1 MVLTILIVII
11 SLILLMSLHE
21 LGHFL
26 LAKKFGIAIEEFGV
40 GYPPRIWGKKI
51 KGTIYS
57 INWLPLGAFVKI
69 LGEDDNTEKSKGSF
83 ASKPLWQRALVL
95 LGGVVSFWLVAF
107 LIIAFLA
114 GFSGVP
120 TSVPDS
126 FNGAVKE
133 MPRVQIFSIAKNSP
147 AEIAGIKPGDEI
159 KKLKVQSAK
168 FPPEADQPGTEKV
181 EEIETNKAGEV
192 QSFIAEHKGEEIT
205 LSLQRGKQNLE
216 VNVVPRVNPPKGEG
230 AVGVALVRVANMQV
244 AWYKSP
250 WIGLKITALQ
260 TKEIPI
266 QWYEI
271 IKKKVNKEKMPEVQ
285 FVGPV
290 GLGHIM
296 TQAMQQGAGNYFML
310 VAIISIYLAFF
321 NLLPIPDL
329 DGGRLLFLIIEAI
342 KRKPVKPEVEQKI
355 TAIFFMALV
364 LMALIFTFQDIRRL
378 F

>member
-83 ASKPLWQRALVL
+83 ASKPIWQRVLVL
-95 LGGVVSFWLVAF
+95 LGGVVSFWVIAF
-107 LIIAFLA
+107 LIISFLA

-126 FNGAVKE
+126 FSGSGKE
-133 MPRVQIFSIAKNSP
+133 MPRVQIFSVAKNSP
-147 AEIAGIKPGDEI
+147 AEMAGIKAGDTIQELRI
-159 KKLKVQSAK
+159 KNQES
-168 FPPEADQPGTEKV
+168 G
-181 EEIETNKAGEV
+181 ISTNKVVEI
-192 QSFIAEHKGEEIT
+192 QTFIGNHKGEEISF
-205 LSLQRGKQNLE
+205 SLQRGDKTLE
-216 VNVVPRVNPPKGEG
+216 VSATPRVSPPKGEG
-230 AVGVALVRVANMQV
+230 AMGVALVRVANMQV

-271 IKKKVNKEKMPEVQ
+271 IKKKINKEKTPEVQ
-285 FVGPV
+285 FIGPV

-321 NLLPIPDL
+321 NLLPIPAL
-329 DGGRLLFLIIEAI
+329 DGGRLLFLVIEAI

-355 TAIFFMALV
+355 TAVFFV
-364 LMALIFTFQDIRRL
+364 ALILIGLVFTFQDIRRL

>member
-1 MVLTILIVII
+1 MVLTIIIVIL

-120 TSVPDS
+120 TSVPDGFS
-126 FNGAVKE
+126 GKDRE
-133 MPRVQIFSIAKNSP
+133 IPRVQIFSIAKNSP
-147 AEIAGIKPGDEI
+147 AEMAGLKPGDEI
-159 KKLKVQSAK
+159 KKLQITNNKSLITK
-168 FPPEADQPGTEKV
+168 
-181 EEIETNKAGEV
+181 ETNKVAEV
-192 QSFIAEHKGEEIT
+192 QEFIVSHKGEEIT
-205 LSLQRGKQNLE
+205 LSLQRGKENLE

-271 IKKKVNKEKMPEVQ
+271 IKKKINKEKTPEVQ
-285 FVGPV
+285 FIGPV

-321 NLLPIPDL
+321 NLLPIPAL
-329 DGGRLLFLIIEAI
+329 DGGRLLFLVIEAI

-355 TAIFFMALV
+355 TAVFFMALI
-364 LMALIFTFQDIRRL
+364 LMGLIFTFQDIRRL